1 MVWLSVDEDDRE
13 KRLLLMHTE
22 VPVGG
27 SYKFYA
33 KAGKYQV
40 RANDE
45 KGCEFFSK
53 VEVKEG
59 EEKIDVRMVK
69 K

>member
-1 MVWLSVDEDDRE
+1 
-13 KRLLLMHTE
+13 MHTE

-27 SYKFYA
+27 SYKFYT
-33 KAGKYQV
+33 KPGQYQI

-45 KGCEFFSK
+45 AGCEFMSRI
-53 VEVKEG
+53 EVKDKDAEVH
-59 EEKIDVRMVK
+59 VRMVK